1 MSQGYNL
8 IRADNKKLLKKF
20 VDFPFQLYQNSG
32 YWVPPIRNEE
42 LTAMLP
48 EKNPSLLDSEFGYWL
63 VLDGHRV
70 VGRVAGYVNRRDNKL
85 RAREASRFGSI
96 DFVDDL
102 SVCRLLLDQVEN
114 WSRDLGMTQI
124 DGPMGPG
131 HFDRNCIL
139 IDGFEELPTVISSY
153 NYPYYSNYLEECG
166 YHKDVD
172 YLEHRIRISEE
183 PDKRIEKIS
192 SYVLKKKKTLSLECF
207 LKTRLDK
214 KR

>member
-70 VGRVAGYVNRRDNKL
+70 VGRVAGYVTVSYTHLPSPRDMRR
-85 RAREASRFGSI
+85 SR
-96 DFVDDL
+96 
-102 SVCRLLLDQVEN
+102 
-114 WSRDLGMTQI
+114 M
-124 DGPMGPG
+124 P
-131 HFDRNCIL
+131 
-139 IDGFEELPTVISSY
+139 SSA
-153 NYPYYSNYLEECG
+153 
-166 YHKDVD
+166 
-172 YLEHRIRISEE
+172 
-183 PDKRIEKIS
+183 
-192 SYVLKKKKTLSLECF
+192 
-207 LKTRLDK
+207 
-214 KR
+214 